1 MRGVMRAMKLPAG
14 IEIVK
19 VVDRRSYWEAYF
31 EIIEPD
37 LEEGFRSIL
46 DWMNPEREL
55 FLLDYR
61 RGDVEGGVVLK
72 LMKEKFYLMKG
83 GHGYSSN
90 WKEVTPN
97 KAIEELKDATQS
109 NQGNGIYAQ
118 GYLSEKISHNER
130 MQPDSVKPRS

>member
-83 GHGYSSN
+83 GILLHSEQYVCSHLCPGTFPRYTYFKPTSF
-90 WKEVTPN
+90 
-97 KAIEELKDATQS
+97 AT
-109 NQGNGIYAQ
+109 
-118 GYLSEKISHNER
+118 
-130 MQPDSVKPRS
+130 